1 MRKACELRKKLTDN
15 DQWMRDK
22 DVLEMTEKCKTDL
35 KEIGEL
41 LKNDQEVNKKLKYIL
56 PYLSRL
62 QIIGKA
68 IVDLEQLRK
77 DELPSSRSNYCFS
90 SLNKQSDDIDKFVC
104 FYRKNRENKMVKFK
118 DFLRTKPQCSSTF
131 DTFREKMKFDVSDIQ
146 GTIVEYQLSLKNF
159 SKEMDVLKVE
169 DIKPSTTL
177 SKSQDKPITRDVNIW
192 KNLANMISE
201 DTSKVCIITGRN
213 ICQSLLGFPK
223 GM

>member
-62 QIIGKA
+62 HIIGKA

-131 DTFREKMKFDVSDIQ
+131 DTFREKMKSDVSDIQ

-169 DIKPSTTL
+169 DIKPSTTP
-177 SKSQDKPITRDVNIW
+177 SF
-192 KNLANMISE
+192 NM
-201 DTSKVCIITGRN
+201 
-213 ICQSLLGFPK
+213 FPRHFI
-223 GM
+223 